1 MAQLRQKLPAIE
13 EAGGRLVL
21 VGMGSPEQTEAFVK
35 QFEIFCPMIADP
47 GRRLYQAFGLRTAS
61 SLELL
66 APSLAIKAVAAM
78 AQGNRVGMPVGDIRQ
93 LPGVFILDTRGR
105 IVFSHQARDAADDP
119 EIESILAA
127 LNDLKSMR

>member
-21 VGMGSPEQTEAFVK
+21 VGMGSPQQTAAFVK
-35 QFEIFCPMIADP
+35 QFEILCPMIADP

-61 SLELL
+61 ALDLL
-66 APSLAIKAVAAM
+66 VPSLAIKAVAAM
-78 AQGNRVGMPVGDIRQ
+78 ADGNRVGMPIGDIRQ

-105 IVFSHQARDAADDP
+105 IVFSHQARDAADHPDV
-119 EIESILAA
+119 ETILAA
-127 LNDLKSMR
+127 LAALKSMR